1 MIENV
6 VQIKSWITIY
16 IVKIKKN
23 KHVCEKGHIW
33 NSCTCTYENGKHLE
47 SLIGDSVITFDETK
61 KTTKN
66 VPTKTVPIKTNISKT
81 FSTNFSEKRY
91 PVK

>member
-1 MIENV
+1 MVENV

-66 VPTKTVPIKTNISKT
+66 VPTRTVPTKTNLSKT

>member
-1 MIENV
+1 M
-6 VQIKSWITIY
+6 
-16 IVKIKKN
+16 
-23 KHVCEKGHIW
+23 CEKGHIW

-66 VPTKTVPIKTNISKT
+66 VPTRTVPTKTNLSKT

>member
-1 MIENV
+1 M
-6 VQIKSWITIY
+6 
-16 IVKIKKN
+16 
-23 KHVCEKGHIW
+23 CEKGHIW

-47 SLIGDSVITFDETK
+47 SLIGDAVITFDETK

-66 VPTKTVPIKTNISKT
+66 VPTRTVPTKTNLSKT

>member
-1 MIENV
+1 M
-6 VQIKSWITIY
+6 
-16 IVKIKKN
+16 
-23 KHVCEKGHIW
+23 CEKGHIW
-33 NSCTCTYENGKHLE
+33 NSCTCTYENGKYLG
-47 SLIGDSVITFDETK
+47 SVIGDSVITFHETT

>member
-1 MIENV
+1 MVENV

-47 SLIGDSVITFDETK
+47 SLIGDAVITFDETK

-66 VPTKTVPIKTNISKT
+66 VPTRTVPTKTNLSKT